1 MGLVIVLAM
10 MGIVVMVLKIL
21 KGRLMLA
28 DLFTAHV
35 KGCFGA
41 DNRSFR
47 K

>member
-1 MGLVIVLAM
+1 MSMVIVLAM
-10 MGIVVMVLKIL
+10 MGIVVMVLRIL
-21 KGRLMLA
+21 KGRLLLA

-41 DNRSFR
+41 ENSSFR